1 MSPQSIRNELLE
13 LDKSR
18 LEAMLRADYQALEN
32 VLSPELRYVHSSAY
46 IDNYKSYLEKIY
58 LKIITY
64 QAIECDDY
72 HVDLEGGSA
81 IIHSKMKATATVQGV
96 VILIKSLTLSVWIR
110 ENEAWKMRYFQATP
124 LAE

>member
-72 HVDLEGGSA
+72 HVDLEGDSA